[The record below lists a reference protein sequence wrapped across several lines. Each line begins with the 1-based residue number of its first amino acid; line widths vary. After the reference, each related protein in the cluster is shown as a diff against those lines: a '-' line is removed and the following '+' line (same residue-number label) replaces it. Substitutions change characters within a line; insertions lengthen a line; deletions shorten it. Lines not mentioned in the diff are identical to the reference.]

1 MFGYTDGIDGSL
13 LRVCKAVLRLGRI
26 ASDCYEATMNE
37 GDQNIDFAVISAR
50 LSNRRAE
57 LRTLS
62 DSTQDSREPV
72 ELDQSKVG
80 RLSRMDAL
88 QGQAMALESER
99 RRTAELQRI
108 EAALKR
114 LDGSDYGYCVRCDEE
129 IAPARLELDPA
140 VATCIRCAGGGQF

>member
-37 GDQNIDFAVISAR
+37 GDQNIDFAAISAR

-108 EAALKR
+108 EAALSR
-114 LDGSDYGYCVRCDEE
+114 LDGSDYGYCVRCDEK

>member
-1 MFGYTDGIDGSL
+1 M
-13 LRVCKAVLRLGRI
+13 VCWAVLRLGST
-26 ASDCYEATMNE
+26 ASDCYEATMN
-37 GDQNIDFAVISAR
+37 GGNQNIDFAVISAR
-50 LSNRRAE
+50 LLNRRAE

-62 DSTQDSREPV
+62 ASTQDSREPV

-114 LDGSDYGYCVRCDEE
+114 LDGGDYGYCIKCDEE

>member
-1 MFGYTDGIDGSL
+1 MFCYTDGIDGSL

-37 GDQNIDFAVISAR
+37 GDQNIDFAAISAR
-50 LSNRRAE
+50 LLNRRAE

-114 LDGSDYGYCVRCDEE
+114 LDGSHYGYCVRCDEK

-140 VATCIRCAGGGQF
+140 VATCIGCAGGGQF

>member
-1 MFGYTDGIDGSL
+1 
-13 LRVCKAVLRLGRI
+13 
-26 ASDCYEATMNE
+26 MNE
-37 GDQNIDFAVISAR
+37 GDRNIDFAAISAR
-50 LSNRRAE
+50 LLNRRAE
-57 LRTLS
+57 LRTLL

-88 QGQAMALESER
+88 QGQTMALESER

-114 LDGSDYGYCVRCDEE
+114 LDGGDYGYCIKCDEE
-129 IAPARLELDPA
+129 IAPARLDLDPA